1 MVERGAWTPEGCR
14 RSLTGKASVSP
25 AEAFAMSGCGSTA
38 LSLNDLRRCQKGSG
52 AVPAEPVLAY
62 VSSLSMAGHRFRVGD
77 LVRVQ
82 VSVCKQPSAGVTN
95 VVTLGRSSGIHEV
108 TRLLPVSSD
117 GEPLYQI
124 RGGGGQRERVVRESE
139 LPPAVYLPQP
149 RR

>member
-1 MVERGAWTPEGCR
+1 MGGRRGAGVAQAQI
-14 RSLTGKASVSP
+14 TGA
-25 AEAFAMSGCGSTA
+25 A
-38 LSLNDLRRCQKGSG
+38 
-52 AVPAEPVLAY
+52 PAEPGLTY
-62 VSSLSMAGHRFRVGD
+62 VSSLCMAGHRFRVGD

-139 LPPAVYLPQP
+139 ITPAVHFPQP